1 MISNSIDEEGWRAKG
16 LFGYHNV
23 TAKCKTKK
31 RRRKKCVG
39 TMLHGE
45 VTNILFESLSIA
57 IDDTIKNVT
66 LVIGQKQI
74 ASRGGKQK

>member
-1 MISNSIDEEGWRAKG
+1 MKRVGELKDCLDIIMSLQNVKQKKEEERS
-16 LFGYHNV
+16 
-23 TAKCKTKK
+23 
-31 RRRKKCVG
+31 VG